1 MLEGKL
7 NIKRIWNSLDE
18 VQMNDVKVKVNKEI

>member
-18 VQMNDVKVKVNKEI
+18 VQMNDVKVRVNKEI

>member
-18 VQMNDVKVKVNKEI
+18 VQMNDVKVKVNEEI